1 MQQEKVKERTA
12 SPNTTNSMMS
22 HSDTICALATATGGA
37 LGIIRISGPQAFG
50 AVSAITAIHCAEC
63 EGNTLHYT
71 CVKDGTET
79 PIGFSNINPSDQ
91 HLRHISALST
101 EQQAVTHTEDGG
113 ARFSII
119 GPKAMLLNDIEVP
132 TQAPP
137 QIAKPVLTYPNKR

>member
-12 SPNTTNSMMS
+12 SPNTTNSMMF

-79 PIGFSNINPSDQ
+79 VDECMVSVFKAPHSYTG
-91 HLRHISALST
+91 
-101 EQQAVTHTEDGG
+101 EDSVEICCHGS
-113 ARFSII
+113 RYILN
-119 GPKAMLLNDIEVP
+119 KVLELLI
-132 TQAPP
+132 
-137 QIAKPVLTYPNKR
+137 